1 MSVRFLGSFSIS
13 PEIMRN
19 HPTMQQGVEHYQRYA
34 AILDD
39 KAPEIHQLAPEAHVG
54 IYLRQCD
61 GANWQKGKVDLVSV
75 TIPLP
80 VYQNTPSQE
89 STTPQNAEVKYSWYF
104 NNQSTEDWFHKL
116 EAQLVAFIAKAQFLM
131 PQGAHTKKLPAK
143 VQLSTNFLES
153 LAWHI
158 GDAPLD
164 SSDCIQLIRVLDAFR
179 RFEGV
184 FERLPASIK
193 FEVNTKT
200 MKELESWGVMKA
212 SYPDLRPEWLN
223 HSNPDPDYMTEVF
236 DAREKLKMVVP
247 SFESFQNIKPD
258 AFTKRVEIDMDWST
272 VEMSITDR
280 FNKTSIIPVGMMP
293 IRFRYHYD
301 KDPKSLKAYAEGFDY
316 DGFVQECLKRTH
328 QWIQILKPE
337 GYDAI
342 YQKEV

>member
-13 PEIMRN
+13 PEVMRN

-34 AILDD
+34 AILDA
-39 KAPEIHQLAPEAHVG
+39 KAQEIEQLAPEAHVSIG
-54 IYLRQCD
+54 LKKFD
-61 GANWQKGKVDLVSV
+61 GSDWQKGKVDLVSV

-80 VYQNTPSQE
+80 VDQNTPSKE
-89 STTPQNAEVKYSWYF
+89 NPTLQNAGVKYSWYF
-104 NNQSTEDWFHKL
+104 DNQSIEEWFHKL
-116 EAQLVAFIAKAQFLM
+116 EAQLVKFITKAQFLM

-143 VQLSTNFLES
+143 IQLSNNFLES

-164 SSDCIQLIRVLDAFR
+164 SPDCIQLIKILDAFR
-179 RFEGV
+179 RFEGA
-184 FERLPASIK
+184 FERLPASVK

-200 MKELESWGVMKA
+200 MKERESWRMMKA
-212 SYPDLRPEWLN
+212 SYPELRPECLEQP
-223 HSNPDPDYMTEVF
+223 NPDPDYMTEIF
-236 DAREKLKMVVP
+236 DAREKLKLAVP
-247 SFESFQNIKPD
+247 SFESFQKTKPD
-258 AFTKRVEIDMDWST
+258 AATKREEIDMDWWT

-280 FNKTSIIPVGMMP
+280 FNNTSTIPVGMMP

-316 DGFVQECLKRTH
+316 DGFVQDCLKRTH

-337 GYDAI
+337 GYDTMNH
-342 YQKEV
+342 KEV